1 MTSMRTALWIVLA
14 AIALTILYSW
24 IGLSW
29 APAVPLRLWPGGAT
43 LLLPQWVV
51 PFGGLLLAAVVFI
64 VFFVLEDPYLDE
76 RNLPVF
82 ALLVLA
88 AAILIWLGVD
98 RGAIEPLRGGLLL
111 VLVVLTVA
119 SALTVLSMLRRGG
132 AIGVRS
138 HWGGLGNGLGGW
150 QVLPATIAFLLT
162 LAFLG
167 ATVAVA
173 IDRGGPAAAKT
184 MVVSSGGAPL
194 AQTKPSGH

>member
-1 MTSMRTALWIVLA
+1 MRTAFWIVLA
-14 AIALTILYSW
+14 TIAVTSFYTW
-24 IGLSW
+24 IGLIW
-29 APAVPLRLWPGGAT
+29 APAVPVRLWPGSAS

-51 PFGGLLLAAVVFI
+51 PFGGLLLAGVALIAYFL
-64 VFFVLEDPYLDE
+64 LEEPLLDE

-82 ALLVLA
+82 ALLVFA

-111 VLVVLTVA
+111 VLVVLTIA

-138 HWGGLGNGLGGW
+138 HWGGLGNGMGGW
-150 QVLPATIAFLLT
+150 QVLPTTVAFLLT

-173 IDRGGPAAAKT
+173 IERGGPAAANT
-184 MVVSSGGAPL
+184 TNVPAGRAQAGQSS
-194 AQTKPSGH
+194 H